1 MIFFSAIIKTCATRD
16 KGFSIMELI
25 VAIGI
30 FAFVVVAAAA
40 VMIDVFGAQLKAV
53 ALKDVMDNARFT
65 LELLTREIV
74 TAANITYAS
83 TPPPGCSQP
92 GLLFTGRNQGVLQD
106 RFYYWEDTDGDAQP
120 DAIMRVAM
128 PSAGPQVIP
137 YVSTVNCG
145 VVVPQQFTSN
155 EIVVNH
161 WVLPVPIAGSDPGPT
176 DGQPR
181 VTIGFSMYSRNSRF
195 GANTS
200 VSVQTTVVQRIRDL

>member
-1 MIFFSAIIKTCATRD
+1 MSFFSAIIKTCAIRD
-16 KGFSIMELI
+16 EGFSIMELI
-25 VAIGI
+25 VAIGV
-30 FAFVVVAAAA
+30 FALVVVAAVAII
-40 VMIDVFGAQLKAV
+40 IDVFAAQSKAV

-83 TPPPGCSQP
+83 TPPSGCSQP
-92 GLLFTGRNQGVLQD
+92 GLLFTSRNQGVAQD
-106 RFYYWEDTDGDAQP
+106 RFYYWEDTDGDARP

-128 PSAGPQVIP
+128 PGAGPQVTP

-145 VVVPQQFTSN
+145 VVAPQQFTSN

-161 WVLPVPIAGSDPGPT
+161 WVLPVPIAGSAAGPT

-181 VTIGFSMYSRNSRF
+181 VTIGFSMYSRNTRF
-195 GANTS
+195 GADTS
-200 VSVQTTVVQRIRDL
+200 VRVQTTVVQRIRDL

>member
-1 MIFFSAIIKTCATRD
+1 MSFFSAIIKKSATRD

-25 VAIGI
+25 VAIGV
-30 FAFVVVAAAA
+30 FALVVVAAAA
-40 VMIDVFGAQLKAV
+40 IMIDVFVAQSKAV

-92 GLLFTGRNQGVLQD
+92 GLLFTSRNQNVLQD
-106 RFYYWEDTDGDAQP
+106 RFYYWEDTDGDTQP

-128 PSAGPQVIP
+128 PSAGAQVTP
-137 YVSTVNCG
+137 YVSTVNCA
-145 VVVPQQFTSN
+145 VVTPQQFTSN
-155 EIVVNH
+155 EVVVNH
-161 WVLPVPIAGSDPGPT
+161 VVLSLTGNTPGPT

-181 VTIGFSMYSRNSRF
+181 VTIGFSMYSRNTRF
-195 GANTS
+195 GADTS
-200 VSVQTTVVQRIRDL
+200 VRVQTTVVQRIKDL

>member
-1 MIFFSAIIKTCATRD
+1 MSFFSAIIKTCAIRD
-16 KGFSIMELI
+16 EGFSIMELI
-25 VAIGI
+25 VAIGV
-30 FAFVVVAAAA
+30 FALVVVAAVAII
-40 VMIDVFGAQLKAV
+40 IDVFAAQSKAV

-92 GLLFTGRNQGVLQD
+92 GLLFTSRNQGVAQD
-106 RFYYWEDTDGDAQP
+106 RFYYWEDTDGNAQP

-128 PSAGPQVIP
+128 PGAGPQVTP
-137 YVSTVNCG
+137 YVSTVDCS
-145 VVVPQQFTSN
+145 VVMPQQFTSN

-161 WVLPVPIAGSDPGPT
+161 VVLSVVGSTPGPT

-181 VTIGFSMYSRNSRF
+181 VTIGFSMYSRNTRF
-195 GANTS
+195 GADTS
-200 VSVQTTVVQRIRDL
+200 IRVQTTVVQRIRDL